1 MKGKAPLALM
11 EQLIMVLVFALA
23 AALCIQAF
31 AASNRISQK
40 AADMDR
46 AVQLAQ
52 SAAEIMKNRGGDIA
66 QAQSAAMERMGGQI
80 SENVWYVLY
89 DRDWNEI
96 SDGKDESAAYRLE
109 TFPDSRKTQLE
120 ARVRVSTGSGEVLL
134 EFPVAWQE
142 VDSDA

>member
-80 SENVWYVLY
+80 
-89 DRDWNEI
+89 
-96 SDGKDESAAYRLE
+96 
-109 TFPDSRKTQLE
+109 FRKCL
-120 ARVRVSTGSGEVLL
+120 VCSL
-134 EFPVAWQE
+134 
-142 VDSDA
+142 